1 MQGYARVSEINY
13 GVRLLAVLALL
24 GTIVACDSK
33 QNEFAEPPP
42 PKVTVAQPVQQEVI
56 EYLDFTGNTRA
67 VEEVEIRAR
76 VSGFLQSM
84 HFTPGTRVDLKDELF
99 VIDPKEYQ
107 AEYNAAKAELTAA
120 RAQHHRAEIEY
131 ERAKRVFDQGAGRET
146 DVVTWQGE
154 RDVAL
159 AAIER
164 AKAKLE
170 RAQLNLNY
178 TRITAPI
185 SGRVSRNYVDIGN
198 LVGEGEATLLTTIK
212 RYDPMYVYFN
222 LNENDLLRV
231 MAMYRERITQKGIN
245 PDTDPDSKA
254 EIELFMGLA
263 NEEGFPHEGIVD
275 FAESGVDPGT
285 GTLQVR
291 GVFPNSETVKVLIP
305 GLFARLRLPIGKV
318 ANALLVTD
326 RAIGAD
332 QGGNYL
338 LVVGS
343 DNAVEKRSIRMG
355 QLVDGLRVIG
365 EGLQPGELVIVK
377 GLQRARP
384 GAKVDPEKIDMKTLT
399 ASAIKAAAE
408 AKLDKAKAA
417 AAAPEGDGAKSGEKE
432 EKKKDE

>member
-305 GLFARLRLPIGKV
+305 GLFARLRLQTGTV